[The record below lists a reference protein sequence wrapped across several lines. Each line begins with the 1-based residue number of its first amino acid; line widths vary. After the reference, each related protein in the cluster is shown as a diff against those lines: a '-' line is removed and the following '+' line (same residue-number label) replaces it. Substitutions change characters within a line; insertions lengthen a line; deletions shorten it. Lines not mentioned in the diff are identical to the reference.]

1 MANRYEKAELLA
13 ALWRL
18 GQGGEERIPT
28 SHGVLDRALKAS
40 LEDLPTELKNGL
52 TFRVTGVGLR
62 CFELPDILLAAQEAE
77 FTTEPNP
84 TYLSSVVNLDSD
96 SARQIVVGH
105 GLSTRE
111 AQRIG
116 TLLRER
122 TAAARKRGQ
131 EAPNASAA

>member
-18 GQGGEERIPT
+18 GVDGDERIPT

-40 LEDLPTELKNGL
+40 LADLPEALKSDL

-62 CFELPDILLAAQEAE
+62 CFELPSILLAAQEAE

-84 TYLSSVVNLDSD
+84 TYLSSVVNLDED
-96 SARQIVVGH
+96 RARQIVVGH
-105 GLSTRE
+105 GLSTKE

-116 TLLRER
+116 ALLRHN
-122 TAAARKRGQ
+122 AATARKSS
-131 EAPNASAA
+131 EDISDVSAA

>member
-1 MANRYEKAELLA
+1 MASRYEKAELLA

-18 GQGGEERIPT
+18 GEGNDERIPT
-28 SHGVLDRALKAS
+28 SHGVLDRVLKTS
-40 LEDLPTELKNGL
+40 LADLPATLKTGL

-84 TYLSSVVNLDSD
+84 TYLSSMVTFDLD
-96 SARQIVVGH
+96 SARQIVVSH
-105 GLSTRE
+105 GLSTKE

-122 TAAARKRGQ
+122 TAAARKRGH
-131 EAPNASAA
+131 EVPDISAA